1 MSKKSRDKGS
11 GYERELAKLFEL
23 ELGLSERPQRIL
35 DQTREADCGDLL
47 INDLFLIEAKR
58 YAGAAGG

>member
-1 MSKKSRDKGS
+1 MGKKSRDKGS
-11 GYERELAKLFEL
+11 GYELELAKLFEA
-23 ELGLSERPQRIL
+23 ELGVDRPQRIL